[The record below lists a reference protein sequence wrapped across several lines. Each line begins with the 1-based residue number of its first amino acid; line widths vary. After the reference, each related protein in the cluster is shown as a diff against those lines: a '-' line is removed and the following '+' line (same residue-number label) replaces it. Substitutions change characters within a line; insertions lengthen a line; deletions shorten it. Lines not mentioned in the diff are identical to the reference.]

1 MTEVPGSARTGPGWQ
16 RRLAAIASLLLAVA
30 VLGVT
35 IVMSVPRLGRW
46 VALGVLIAVV
56 ALSLWYAL
64 TRPGRR
70 RAVAVVFAVTGLACA
85 AAVVFVGSP
94 VSVAARVVLLV
105 VAGALGRYALAR
117 DLRSLKSAATAG
129 TPVPAATQGAL
140 IMNLKS
146 GGGKAE
152 QFHLVEE
159 CQRRGIEPIV
169 LTRDDDLRDLAR
181 DAVDRGADVIGMAGG
196 DGSQALV
203 ADVAAERGI
212 PMVVVPAG
220 TRNHLALDLGIDRND
235 VVGAL
240 DAYDEA
246 VERPMDLGE
255 VNGRVFVNN
264 VSLGLYATIVQSEA
278 YRDAKVETTLE
289 ALPKVLGPGT
299 QPVDLRFDTPD
310 GQHHDGAHMIQVSN
324 GTYGRTMRTMS
335 SRTSVSDGSLG
346 VVSLVIPDDASA
358 TRFLGALATGRP
370 ERYSGYQSW
379 GTRELEIDSGGPV
392 AVGLDGETLSLDP
405 PLRFTVRPGV
415 VRLRLSPQAIGH
427 SPAARKQTPRQFLVG
442 LWQVS
447 RGQQPS
453 SLSPSSRA

>member
-1 MTEVPGSARTGPGWQ
+1 MVAESGSVPEWP
-16 RRLAAIASLLLAVA
+16 RRLAAIVSLLIAVA

-35 IVMSVPRLGRW
+35 IVVSLPRLGRW
-46 VALGVLIAVV
+46 LLLGVLITLV

-70 RAVAVVFAVTGLACA
+70 RALAVAFAVVVLAGA
-85 AAVVFVGSP
+85 TAAVFVSSP
-94 VSVAARVVLLV
+94 VSIAARVVLLV

-117 DLRSLKSAATAG
+117 DLRTLKAAAIAG
-129 TPVPAATQGAL
+129 TPVRAATQGAL
-140 IMNLKS
+140 VMNLKS

-169 LTRDDDLRDLAR
+169 LTPGDDLLDLAR
-181 DAVDRGADVIGMAGG
+181 DAIEGGADVIGMAGG

-203 ADVAAERGI
+203 AAVAAERGI

-240 DAYDEA
+240 DAFGEA
-246 VERPMDLGE
+246 IERPMDLGE

-278 YRDAKVETTLE
+278 YRDAKVETTLA

-299 QPVDLRFDTPD
+299 RPVDLRFDGPD
-310 GQHHDGAHMIQVSN
+310 GEHHDGAHMIQVSN
-324 GTYGRTMRTMS
+324 GSYGRTMRTMG
-335 SRTSVSDGSLG
+335 SRTSVSDGTLG

-358 TRFLGALATGRP
+358 TRFLGALSVGRP
-370 ERYSGYQSW
+370 ERYSGYQAW
-379 GTRELEIDSGGPV
+379 ETRQLEIDSGGPV

-415 VRLRLSPQAIGH
+415 VRLRLSPEAIGH
-427 SPAARKQTPRQFLVG
+427 SPAARKLTPLRFLTG
-442 LWQVS
+442 LWRVAL
-447 RGQQPS
+447 GQAS
-453 SLSPSSRA
+453 SLSPSARA